1 MYTVFECFLLCTIIA
16 RTLIEYVLPAKML
29 QKQSKKHEVV
39 QRDLPIVF
47 SLEVFSQNCNARQ
60 SEVTTGICVSRH
72 PAPTVAL
79 TPGASFC
86 LMIPVP
92 NMYFMSLALNLYL
105 LAPVLN
111 FCLPVLRFTV
121 EFCYSY
127 SVYLCKLRVYLYIL
141 IILSIM

>member
-1 MYTVFECFLLCTIIA
+1 MCCQQKCCK
-16 RTLIEYVLPAKML
+16 RKAKNMRSYKGIYQL
-29 QKQSKKHEVV
+29 YFPW
-39 QRDLPIVF
+39 RF
-47 SLEVFSQNCNARQ
+47 FSQNCNAPQ
-60 SEVTTGICVSRH
+60 SEVTTGICVSRY
-72 PAPTVAL
+72 PVLTVAL
-79 TPGASFC
+79 TPGSSFC
-86 LMIPVP
+86 LMISVP
-92 NMYFMSLALNLYL
+92 DLYFMSLALNLYL